1 MIMNTN
7 IYIIKGLRF
16 KVQGLKVILPLF
28 LTALLPLFASC
39 NDWLDVRPDT
49 EQKEDGQFSTE
60 KGFQSA
66 LAGCYIQMA
75 STNAYGL
82 RLTMTNIEELA
93 NLWFINPGTSQN
105 DAKALSSHD
114 YESDYSK
121 SAVSSI
127 YTALF
132 KTIAQA
138 NLIIENADKN
148 KDAFTTPRMHD
159 IIKGEAHA
167 IRAYCQ
173 LDILRLFGQVP
184 QAGST
189 PVSLPYSETVGI
201 NDMPKYYDFGNYVK
215 KLESDIT
222 QAEQLLRESD
232 PAMIYPYNRTY
243 VTGEEYE
250 KNSFLMYRQMRLN
263 YWAVRALH
271 ARMALYTGDKGTALS
286 IARELIGAKL
296 PDGTLVRPMSGKK
309 DYDLGYLACP
319 NECYFSISKY
329 DIRSYIDGYFTDN
342 EERII
347 GTYNSNTLA
356 LTQAMLSELFDG
368 ENMDSH
374 NRYTTLWNQ
383 RLKDDSNNMWVGF
396 MRYSYDDDN
405 VQNKSLYYQIIP
417 MLRTSEMYL
426 IVMETSD
433 DLAEV
438 NSLYNTYMVERNVGT
453 AQPFTSLADVRTW
466 IENEYR
472 REFYGE
478 GQMFFTYKR
487 LGETAIKWLS
497 TPATEATYV
506 LPLPET
512 EYDPDKS

>member
-1 MIMNTN
+1 
-7 IYIIKGLRF
+7 
-16 KVQGLKVILPLF
+16 
-28 LTALLPLFASC
+28 
-39 NDWLDVRPDT
+39 
-49 EQKEDGQFSTE
+49 
-60 KGFQSA
+60 
-66 LAGCYIQMA
+66 
-75 STNAYGL
+75 
-82 RLTMTNIEELA
+82 
-93 NLWFINPGTSQN
+93 
-105 DAKALSSHD
+105 
-114 YESDYSK
+114 
-121 SAVSSI
+121 
-127 YTALF
+127 
-132 KTIAQA
+132 
-138 NLIIENADKN
+138 
-148 KDAFTTPRMHD
+148 
-159 IIKGEAHA
+159 
-167 IRAYCQ
+167 
-173 LDILRLFGQVP
+173 
-184 QAGST
+184 
-189 PVSLPYSETVGI
+189 
-201 NDMPKYYDFGNYVK
+201 
-215 KLESDIT
+215 
-222 QAEQLLRESD
+222 
-232 PAMIYPYNRTY
+232 
-243 VTGEEYE
+243 
-250 KNSFLMYRQMRLN
+250 MYRQMRLN

-356 LTQAMLSELFDG
+356 LTQNMLAELFDG

-453 AQPFTSLADVRTW
+453 AQPFTSLTDVRTW

-487 LGETAIKWLS
+487 LGENAIKWLS

>member
-1 MIMNTN
+1 MKKTT
-7 IYIIKGLRF
+7 IYN
-16 KVQGLKVILPLF
+16 KVAKAVLLMLAPCSLL
-28 LTALLPLFASC
+28 LTSC

-66 LAGCYIQMA
+66 LTGCYIQMA

-82 RLTMTNIEELA
+82 RLTMTSVENLA
-93 NLWFINPGTSQN
+93 NLWYINPSSTLN
-105 DAKALSSHD
+105 DERALNRHE
-114 YESDYSK
+114 YTSDYSK

-148 KDAFTTPRMHD
+148 RNVFTEKRMYN
-159 IIKGEAHA
+159 IVKGEAYA

-173 LDILRLFGQVP
+173 LDILRLFGQMP

-189 PVSLPYSETVGI
+189 PVSLPYSEVVGI
-201 NDMPKYYDFGNYVK
+201 NEMPKYYDFASYVK
-215 KLESDIT
+215 KLESDL
-222 QAEQLLRESD
+222 QHAEELLQTSD
-232 PAMIYPYNRTY
+232 PATIYPFNRTY
-243 VTGEEYE
+243 TTGEAYE

-271 ARMALYTGDKGTALS
+271 ARMALYTGDKSTALS
-286 IARELIGAKL
+286 IARELIAATL
-296 PDGTLVRPMSGKK
+296 PDGTPVRPMSGKN
-309 DYDLGYLACP
+309 DYSLGYLACP
-319 NECYFSISKY
+319 NECYFCISKY
-329 DIRSYIDGYFTDN
+329 DIKSYIDSYFTDN

-347 GTYNSNTLA
+347 GTYKDNTLA
-356 LTQAMLSELFDG
+356 LTHTMLSDLFAG
-368 ENMDSH
+368 ENIDSH
-374 NRYTTLWNQ
+374 NRYTSLWNQ
-383 RLKDDSNNMWVGF
+383 RLKDDSGNLWCGF
-396 MRYSYDDDN
+396 LRYCYDEDAS
-405 VQNKSLYYQIIP
+405 NKPLYYQVIP

-426 IVMETSD
+426 IIMETSD
-433 DLAEV
+433 DLEEI
-438 NSLYNTYMVERNVGT
+438 NSLYTDYMVEHNV
-453 AQPFTSLADVRTW
+453 ANIEPFTTLDAVRTW

-478 GQMFFTYKR
+478 GQMFYTYKR
-487 LGETAIKWLS
+487 LGETSIKWLAA
-497 TPATEATYV
+497 PATEAVYV

-512 EYDPDKS
+512 EYDPDKAE